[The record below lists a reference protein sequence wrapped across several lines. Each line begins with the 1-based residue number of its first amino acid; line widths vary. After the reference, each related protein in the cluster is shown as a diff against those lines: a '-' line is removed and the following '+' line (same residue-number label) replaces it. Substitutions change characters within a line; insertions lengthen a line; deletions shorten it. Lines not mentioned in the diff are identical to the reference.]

1 MRLIFLFLF
10 ILFSAP
16 LSAQVMPSYKMTK
29 QYSVRQLEEWLKK
42 NVRPGFINPA
52 NFDVAFQINTGW
64 KYTHDLMNSVSLVG
78 FSAGRPSNSYFANLT
93 VDYDYSFGRFS
104 LVARTSFRNSGGLF
118 GGTARNFEL
127 ERGYISWRITVR
139 GPFSS
144 RLDAGRRSLT
154 KIYNSQMQFTGRAD
168 GLTFINSYL
177 WDKVFDAR
185 VTGGIYIF
193 SVPRGFGLLRAGL
206 FNIAD
211 LGFYFDFAYSYW
223 GDNRPPGATNNINIK
238 YNLTQYLVGWDYKPK
253 WLNKDIKV
261 FGALI
266 KNVGATA
273 NFLTNGSKES
283 MAGYVGLQLG
293 SAKKQGN
300 YSFQFMLQTCALQ
313 AIPPWDMDGIGIGRA
328 PVTVFTATNI
338 ANANTNTNF
347 KGWEG
352 AALYA
357 VTDQLTLTMKLQRS
371 VTRNQAIGQPKNFTT
386 YKLETQYIF

>member
-1 MRLIFLFLF
+1 MRLTFLSLIF
-10 ILFSAP
+10 LFSAP

-29 QYSVRQLEEWLKK
+29 QYSVRQLEDWLKK

-52 NFDVAFQINTGW
+52 DFNVAFQINTGW
-64 KYTHDLMNSVSLVG
+64 KYVHDMINSASQVG

-104 LVARTSFRNSGGLF
+104 LVARTTFRNSGGLF
-118 GGTARNFEL
+118 GGTANAFGL
-127 ERGYISWRITVR
+127 DRGYIAWRLTTR

-144 RLDAGRRSLT
+144 RLDVGRRSLT
-154 KIYNSQMQFTGRAD
+154 KVYNSQMQFIGRAE
-168 GLTFINSYL
+168 GFTLINSYL
-177 WDKVFDAR
+177 WDKVVDAR
-185 VTGGIYIF
+185 LTGGIYIF
-193 SVPRGFGLLRAGL
+193 SVPRGFGVLRAGL

-223 GDNRPPGATNNINIK
+223 GDNRPPDASNNIDVK
-238 YNLTQYLVGWDYKPK
+238 FNLTQYLVGWDYKPK

-261 FGALI
+261 FAAFI
-266 KNVGATA
+266 KNVGATS

-283 MAGYVGLQLG
+283 MAGYVGVQLG

-313 AIPPWDMDGIGIGRA
+313 AIPPWDMDGIGIGR
-328 PVTVFTATNI
+328 PTTSLFTSTNI
-338 ANANTNTNF
+338 ATTNTNTNF

-352 AALYA
+352 VALYA
-357 VTDQLTLTMKLQRS
+357 ITDELTLTMKLQRS
-371 VTRNQAIGQPKNFTT
+371 VTRNQAIGQPRNFTS